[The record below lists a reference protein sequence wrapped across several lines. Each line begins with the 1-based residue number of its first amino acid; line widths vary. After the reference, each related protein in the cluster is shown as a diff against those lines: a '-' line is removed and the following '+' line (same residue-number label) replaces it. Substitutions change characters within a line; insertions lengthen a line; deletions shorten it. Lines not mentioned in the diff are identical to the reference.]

1 MTKPSRSSAY
11 LLALSLAA
19 GVVDAVSYVGLGK
32 VFTANMTGNTV
43 LLGVALARGTG
54 GDAARAAAA
63 LGGFCA
69 GAACGIALIGS
80 DGPWPR
86 IATSAFWLEV
96 AALVALLALWA
107 AAGVDPV
114 RYPLIV
120 LSGVVMGAQSA
131 AVRASDVE
139 GVRTTY
145 MTSTL
150 VNAVARLVQ
159 RARRVPQAGD
169 GPTLPGAAWATYGV
183 GALGGA
189 FAQRA
194 WDAGAIAIP
203 LAIVT
208 AVTGVAY
215 RHTREEL

>member
-1 MTKPSRSSAY
+1 M
-11 LLALSLAA
+11 
-19 GVVDAVSYVGLGK
+19 SYVALGR

-43 LLGVALARGTG
+43 LLGVALARGAG

-69 GAACGIALIGS
+69 GAACGVALIRS
-80 DGPWPR
+80 EGPWPG
-86 IATSAFWLEV
+86 IAASAFTLEV
-96 AALVALLALWA
+96 AVLAALLALWI
-107 AAGVDPV
+107 AAGVGPV
-114 RYPLIV
+114 RYELIV
-120 LSGVVMGAQSA
+120 LSGVAMGAQSA

-150 VNAVARLVQ
+150 VNALARLVQ
-159 RARRVPQAGD
+159 RARRDPQTGD
-169 GPTLPGAAWATYGV
+169 GPGLPGAAWATYGA

-189 FAQRA
+189 LAEGA
-194 WDAGAIAIP
+194 WHAGAIAIP
-203 LAIVT
+203 LAIVS
-208 AVTGVAY
+208 VVSGMAY